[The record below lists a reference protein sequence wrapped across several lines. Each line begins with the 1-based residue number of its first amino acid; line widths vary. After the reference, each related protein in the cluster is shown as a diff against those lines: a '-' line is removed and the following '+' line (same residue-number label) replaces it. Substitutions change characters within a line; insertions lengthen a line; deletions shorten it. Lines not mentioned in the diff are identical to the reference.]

1 MDHCIKSLFLFQ
13 ARNTTFTNMN
23 QIVVLILSALALSA
37 DAFGTIGNRVAQTP
51 YSNTRA
57 SKSPLF
63 VASAD
68 LSNGDSTPSY
78 VKSIEAKMAK
88 AEKQRQ
94 RYEAKLSEFNSRIAE
109 LESQKNQYLEG
120 ASLGKVEQ
128 NFIETTARSAV
139 KAMMWRV
146 VAGSVTFIT
155 TLKFSGNIGYALKV
169 VGSDF
174 FSKAA
179 TMFIGERLMNK
190 SSAGRKG
197 GADAVGRSVA
207 KALIW
212 RLFAICNTLAV
223 CFFVSK
229 DFSMAS
235 KIAGSDAIFKTFLMI
250 GYERIWANVEW
261 GKEYQ
266 IDFACRNKMYRYDHH
281 ASFYTF
287 LRKGIEIVKKAGKEF
302 AFRKVEVYKN
312 YVNSQ

>member
-1 MDHCIKSLFLFQ
+1 MNKLVFLFL
-13 ARNTTFTNMN
+13 ASISTG
-23 QIVVLILSALALSA
+23 VH
-37 DAFGTIGNRVAQTP
+37 AFGTVGGRAALTT
-51 YSNTRA
+51 YSNAQSAR
-57 SKSPLF
+57 SSPLF
-63 VASAD
+63 VATEI
-68 LSNGDSTPSY
+68 GREDSLPA
-78 VKSIEAKMAK
+78 VKSIEANIAK
-88 AEKQRQ
+88 AQKQREK
-94 RYEAKLSEFNSRIAE
+94 YEAKLSEFTVKIAK
-109 LESQKNQYLEG
+109 LEEEKKQYLDG
-120 ASLGKVEQ
+120 SSLGDMETS
-128 NFIETTARSAV
+128 FIETTARSAV

-250 GYERIWANVEW
+250 AYERVWANVEW

-266 IDFACRNKMYRYDHH
+266 VDFA
-281 ASFYTF
+281 
-287 LRKGIEIVKKAGKEF
+287 I
-302 AFRKVEVYKN
+302 
-312 YVNSQ
+312 

>member
-1 MDHCIKSLFLFQ
+1 MLLRSLLLTFNNQHFAFQ
-13 ARNTTFTNMN
+13 IIPAFSISPASKMN
-23 QIVVLILSALALSA
+23 RLVLLILSSLSLNA
-37 DAFGTIGNRVAQTP
+37 HAFGTVGSRVAQTP
-51 YSNTRA
+51 FSNTRSA
-57 SKSPLF
+57 RSPLF
-63 VASAD
+63 VASAE
-68 LSNGDSTPSY
+68 LTNGESTPSY
-78 VKSIEAKMAK
+78 VKNIDAKMAK

-94 RYEAKLSEFNSRIAE
+94 RFEAKLSEFNVKLAE
-109 LESQKNQYLEG
+109 LENQKKQYLEG
-120 ASLGKVEQ
+120 SSLGKVEQ

-146 VAGSVTFIT
+146 VAGSVTFMT
-155 TLKFSGNIGYALKV
+155 TLKFSGSVNYALKI

-174 FSKAA
+174 FSKAL

-197 GADAVGRSVA
+197 GADAVGRSVV
-207 KALIW
+207 KALVW

-250 GYERIWANVEW
+250 SYERVWAKVEW

-266 IDFACRNKMYRYDHH
+266 IDFA
-281 ASFYTF
+281 
-287 LRKGIEIVKKAGKEF
+287 I
-302 AFRKVEVYKN
+302 
-312 YVNSQ
+312 